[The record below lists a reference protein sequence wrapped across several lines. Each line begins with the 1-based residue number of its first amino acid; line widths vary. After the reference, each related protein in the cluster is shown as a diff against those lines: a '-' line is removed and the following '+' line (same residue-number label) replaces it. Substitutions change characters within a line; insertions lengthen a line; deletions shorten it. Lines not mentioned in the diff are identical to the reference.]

1 MPKPIKETMTPEE
14 VATFWYQKS
23 IELEAKLKDSE
34 DYWFKHSS
42 DLEDKLAQ
50 SEAARRELASEFG
63 DLKNKYTALDLLVTS
78 DKDKLEARIYQAE
91 MRAGNADLERRQ
103 WRDECR
109 EMKKKIKQLSDEI
122 VEATSQMTYE
132 QIIDLKC
139 ENARLREENAKFT
152 KWKRILDKF
161 KIF

>member
-1 MPKPIKETMTPEE
+1 MPREIKGAMTPEE

-23 IELEAKLKDSE
+23 LEFESKLKDAE
-34 DYWFKHSS
+34 KYWFKHSS

-63 DLKNKYTALDLLVTS
+63 DLKNKYTALDLLVTG

-91 MRAGNADLERRQ
+91 MRAGEAELFGRS
-103 WRDECR
+103 WRDKCW
-109 EMKKKIKQLSDEI
+109 EMEKEIKQLSDKI
-122 VEATSQMTYE
+122 VEAASKMTYE

-139 ENARLREENAKFT
+139 ENARLREENAKYA
-152 KWKRILDKF
+152 KWMRILDKI